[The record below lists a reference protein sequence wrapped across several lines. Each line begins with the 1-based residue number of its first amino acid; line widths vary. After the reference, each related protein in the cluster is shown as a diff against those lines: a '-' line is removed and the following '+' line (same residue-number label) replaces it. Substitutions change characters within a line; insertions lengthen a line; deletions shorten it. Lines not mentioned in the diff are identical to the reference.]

1 MTKEPETG
9 VMCKL
14 TADHQGLMAVTNAGE
29 GKDDSFPRASGES
42 VAPANALILAF
53 CPPEAW
59 GNKPVLF

>member
-29 GKDDSFPRASGES
+29 GKDDSVPRASGES

-53 CPPEAW
+53 CPPEA
-59 GNKPVLF
+59 